1 MSVNRFRRI
10 LAGVDLASGTR
21 LVGSELTAPNRQ
33 VLQQAMT
40 LAAESQAELCLYS
53 VLDVSDTMQRLL
65 DEQRG
70 GRSNVFDDAYQVL
83 QRCADEMAHV
93 GVKPEIVVGMGSSWQ
108 RLIERVGTRQ
118 HDLLIVGTRDVSPIQ
133 RILYGST
140 AMKVLRYCPCPVLVT
155 RPPIDDGKTIV
166 LVAHDLTELGHR
178 ALELAASLA
187 HRSGGMLLIFHAFET
202 TPHHGLAG
210 SDVTAA
216 EAAIRRKAAEDQLRT
231 SMALIERLPRH
242 EIVLSEG
249 KPALELL
256 NVLENRDVDMVV
268 MGTRA
273 RTGLGAFFIGNT
285 AERLLPELR
294 CSVLAIKRDDYVCPL
309 TFAHD

>member
-1 MSVNRFRRI
+1 MSMNRFRRI
-10 LAGVDLASGTR
+10 LAGVDLASGSQ

-33 VLQQAMT
+33 VIQQAMT
-40 LAAESQAELCLYS
+40 LAAESEAELCLYS

-70 GRSNVFDDAYQVL
+70 RRSNVFDEAYQVL
-83 QRCADEMAHV
+83 QRCADEMAHG

-108 RLIERVGTRQ
+108 RLIERVGTHQ
-118 HDLLIVGTRDVSPIQ
+118 HDLLIVGTRDVGPLQ

-155 RPPIDDGKTIV
+155 RPPIDDGKAIV
-166 LVAHDLTELGHR
+166 LVAHDLTELGDR
-178 ALELAASLA
+178 ALELGASLA
-187 HRSGGMLLIFHAFET
+187 HRSGGILLIFHAFET

-210 SDVTAA
+210 SEVTVA
-216 EAAIRRKAAEDQLRT
+216 EAAIRTKLAEDDLRT
-231 SMALIERLPRH
+231 SMALIGRLPRH
-242 EIVLSEG
+242 EIILREG

-256 NVLENRDVDMVV
+256 QVLETRDVDLMV

-273 RTGLGAFFIGNT
+273 RTGLGGFFIGNT

-309 TFAHD
+309 SFTHD